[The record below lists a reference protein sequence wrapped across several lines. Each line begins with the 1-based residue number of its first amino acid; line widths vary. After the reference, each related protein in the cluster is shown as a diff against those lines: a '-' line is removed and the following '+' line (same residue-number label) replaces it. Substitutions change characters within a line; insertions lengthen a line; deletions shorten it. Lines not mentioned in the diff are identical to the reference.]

1 MAESQDDKNV
11 DDAITRMQAL
21 LDELKGAQKKDV
33 ADEAGDDS
41 EEEGK
46 ESPAPKTFKEASV
59 AVKAHFRR
67 LRKAASQ
74 Q

>member
-21 LDELKGAQKKDV
+21 LDELKGAQAKDV
-33 ADEAGDDS
+33 ADEDGEEYGEGDS
-41 EEEGK
+41 
-46 ESPAPKTFKEASV
+46 PKTFKEARV

-67 LRKAASQ
+67 LRKSA
-74 Q
+74 